1 MSIEEWL
8 RGGFEAAFPG
18 NDFAKIRAVPATDPR
33 FGDFQCNDALA
44 SARVLRLPPRK
55 IAEAV
60 FAKLMETKPDFIEK
74 VELAGPGFLNITVS
88 TDWLAARLA
97 ALSGTA
103 TLGIPQT
110 GAGKRVVIDY
120 SSPNAAKQMH
130 IGHIRSTVIGN
141 AIDRI
146 YRALGYD
153 VVADNH
159 LGDWGTQFGI
169 LIKGYRE
176 LLTEDEREHL
186 SVANLEKCYVLSAAK
201 AKEADGVWKEACK
214 AELVKLQRGDPANR
228 ALWKKFIDIS
238 IAEFNRMYD
247 KLGVMFDTYRGE
259 SYYNDTMPG
268 VVARLQEMGL
278 AVESEGALVVNL
290 EAEKLGVAIVRKS
303 DGGYNYTTSDLAC
316 VELRVKE
323 YDPERIIY
331 VTDARQQLHFRQW
344 FNIAGKMGYAVKLV
358 HVPFG
363 LMSYQGKAI
372 STREGNLIKLDDLL
386 AEAVRRAH
394 EIVKDRG
401 GDEKLAEQIGFGA
414 VKYSDLSHDPITDID
429 FSWDKALALEGNSGP
444 YLQYAYARVCSL
456 MEKAGGAPASAVFAL
471 GTPVEKQ
478 LALQLLQF
486 GPTVLRAAESYKPS
500 VLADYLF
507 QTAQLYSSF
516 YQRAPILKSE
526 PAVRDARLALCA
538 LFGKVLAK
546 GLSLLGIETPNRI

>member
-247 KLGVMFDTYRGE
+247 KLGVKFDTYRGE

-303 DGGYNYTTSDLAC
+303 DGGFFNK
-316 VELRVKE
+316 RV
-323 YDPERIIY
+323 
-331 VTDARQQLHFRQW
+331 
-344 FNIAGKMGYAVKLV
+344 
-358 HVPFG
+358 
-363 LMSYQGKAI
+363 
-372 STREGNLIKLDDLL
+372 
-386 AEAVRRAH
+386 
-394 EIVKDRG
+394 
-401 GDEKLAEQIGFGA
+401 
-414 VKYSDLSHDPITDID
+414 
-429 FSWDKALALEGNSGP
+429 
-444 YLQYAYARVCSL
+444 
-456 MEKAGGAPASAVFAL
+456 
-471 GTPVEKQ
+471 
-478 LALQLLQF
+478 
-486 GPTVLRAAESYKPS
+486 
-500 VLADYLF
+500 
-507 QTAQLYSSF
+507 
-516 YQRAPILKSE
+516 
-526 PAVRDARLALCA
+526 
-538 LFGKVLAK
+538 
-546 GLSLLGIETPNRI
+546 

>member
-88 TDWLAARLA
+88 TDWLADRLPA
-97 ALSGTA
+97 PSVTA
-103 TLGIPQT
+103 TLSIPQT

-153 VVADNH
+153 VIADNH

-247 KLGVMFDTYRGE
+247 KLGVKFDTYRGA

-456 MEKAGGAPASAVFAL
+456 MEKAGGAPASTAFAL
-471 GTPVEKQ
+471 GTPVEEQ
-478 LALQLLQF
+478 LALQLLRF

-516 YQRAPILKSE
+516 YQRTPILKSE